1 MVSKGPRCCTVARD
15 RPLSLE
21 LSRNCTSP
29 DSDKRSFYVL
39 RSLAFALVRTVKWND
54 RIKSPPHWGPARIS
68 KAPWT
73 WSLLLDYTTPLYPL
87 FCPNGL
93 FHLFLLT
100 SSCDNDSEC
109 QTRKASMRPRCLL
122 FASPAPNLSVSETLA
137 RASSRAKRGLASDW
151 RLLLWETER
160 MSRSSFSAWRRCG
173 SEPVSGRGRRRR
185 GERRVAG
192 LGNRVEAVR
201 ICDQNQRRAKNRGQI
216 IYSFSGGQGRTCKS
230 STALPSSR
238 FSFCARFG
246 IAG

>member
-54 RIKSPPHWGPARIS
+54 RIKSPPHWDPARIS

-109 QTRKASMRPRCLL
+109 QTRKASMRREQVPGLREDLL
-122 FASPAPNLSVSETLA
+122 ATGDCFYGKLNVC
-137 RASSRAKRGLASDW
+137 RGLPSPLGDDAVV
-151 RLLLWETER
+151 
-160 MSRSSFSAWRRCG
+160 SR
-173 SEPVSGRGRRRR
+173 
-185 GERRVAG
+185 
-192 LGNRVEAVR
+192 
-201 ICDQNQRRAKNRGQI
+201 
-216 IYSFSGGQGRTCKS
+216 
-230 STALPSSR
+230 
-238 FSFCARFG
+238 
-246 IAG
+246 